1 MADNINRGSIDDI
14 VSGVKEA
21 LRSGESLEGG
31 VSLEFFEDDECDVAL
46 VFDDGES
53 SVEPDEESEKRRE
66 PEPKPTEDSPAFEEE
81 SEEAEKTVAPQDRIW
96 TTYVPRFTAA
106 SDNYRMKKS
115 DELSVP
121 RAYEEKKTQLDT
133 PVFSADSDEADVDPT
148 AELDSEA
155 GILDATVVSSGNTVS
170 DNTDISKVFKFENDA
185 PSQAEPVSEE
195 SVMEQIDKL
204 FDPEPEAEQISEAD
218 TAEESTEPEEQPE
231 EAEEQEQET
240 ARLPVSVLERV
251 ALPAEQSAVVLES
264 VDEKVGKKKNREYT
278 SFSEKDSFIDVFVDS
293 ITSIRVR
300 IFAAAFLSL
309 MLLFV
314 ENASFF
320 GFNVIRFLHLEGTG
334 GGMAIITLPFIFGL
348 FLLVIPE
355 VVYSFAALTI
365 GKLVPELFLTVSLG
379 VISIYYGIV
388 IAFSASDSYALVGL
402 AFAALVVLSMLSSY
416 YKKKAEFAAFAVVS
430 AKGEKRVVDR
440 KLTRNLPLE
449 HRALDG
455 VVESYKSRTARV
467 FRTGFVSDFSARSS
481 LISENCKA
489 NLLILAISL
498 GSALL
503 CGIVAFFIPGG
514 IVNAAKTFALVYT
527 LSLPAFIFVSHKIPY
542 SQAAFEAVGEDSAF
556 IGERALFEYSG
567 IDVITFDDTE
577 IFTKEDVNLQRIMVY
592 GKKENLPKALAQ
604 MSALFTVV
612 GGPLAYI
619 FADAVD
625 RRVAPADNV
634 AVDTDGIV
642 GTIEGV
648 EVIAGNASFMERHGI
663 EIPYDPSGEEAPS
676 QSTRIM
682 YAAEG
687 GEIYAKFYLRYML
700 SEDFTMI
707 LPLLLDDKIKP
718 LVYTR
723 DPNVDDLLFRAL
735 TAGKDS
741 IRVLKKQN
749 LPSSEVRLYSRVSL
763 GLVSVGDKTN
773 IINSILLSKRYALFH
788 EKLSLIELPLVIGG
802 ALLGLLLS
810 LLVKSSIPSLILSLW
825 YVCWSVGVILAGSRL
840 FGRKKEKNKDKD

>member
-66 PEPKPTEDSPAFEEE
+66 PEPKLTEASPAFEEE

-170 DNTDISKVFKFENDA
+170 DNTDVSKVFKFESDA

-355 VVYSFAALTI
+355 VVYSF
-365 GKLVPELFLTVSLG
+365 LVSFTFSAG
-379 VISIYYGIV
+379 VISPSI
-388 IAFSASDSYALVGL
+388 SP
-402 AFAALVVLSMLSSY
+402 FAASNFLMFSLMS
-416 YKKKAEFAAFAVVS
+416 
-430 AKGEKRVVDR
+430 
-440 KLTRNLPLE
+440 TR
-449 HRALDG
+449 
-455 VVESYKSRTARV
+455 
-467 FRTGFVSDFSARSS
+467 
-481 LISENCKA
+481 
-489 NLLILAISL
+489 
-498 GSALL
+498 
-503 CGIVAFFIPGG
+503 
-514 IVNAAKTFALVYT
+514 
-527 LSLPAFIFVSHKIPY
+527 
-542 SQAAFEAVGEDSAF
+542 
-556 IGERALFEYSG
+556 
-567 IDVITFDDTE
+567 
-577 IFTKEDVNLQRIMVY
+577 MW
-592 GKKENLPKALAQ
+592 
-604 MSALFTVV
+604 LFT
-612 GGPLAYI
+612 
-619 FADAVD
+619 
-625 RRVAPADNV
+625 
-634 AVDTDGIV
+634 
-642 GTIEGV
+642 
-648 EVIAGNASFMERHGI
+648 ER
-663 EIPYDPSGEEAPS
+663 PS
-676 QSTRIM
+676 
-682 YAAEG
+682 
-687 GEIYAKFYLRYML
+687 
-700 SEDFTMI
+700 
-707 LPLLLDDKIKP
+707 
-718 LVYTR
+718 
-723 DPNVDDLLFRAL
+723 
-735 TAGKDS
+735 
-741 IRVLKKQN
+741 
-749 LPSSEVRLYSRVSL
+749 
-763 GLVSVGDKTN
+763 
-773 IINSILLSKRYALFH
+773 
-788 EKLSLIELPLVIGG
+788 
-802 ALLGLLLS
+802 
-810 LLVKSSIPSLILSLW
+810 
-825 YVCWSVGVILAGSRL
+825 
-840 FGRKKEKNKDKD
+840 